1 MEEHNKIEI
10 QLLTITMSNFPSVQQ
25 ILHHL
30 VEIPSP
36 YPFENKIANWVSGF
50 LEKYNFRVHKVPVED
65 RYCIVG
71 ERGKGNTLLL
81 FGHLD
86 TVPIQ
91 GVEDENP
98 HNEVS
103 RQKIIDHA
111 LKLGWTQ
118 DPFTPLIKDG
128 KMYGNGAIDMKAG
141 VASILATAI
150 SLPDEWFT
158 NRKLKLAFSIDEE
171 FVDKGMYQLLQT
183 DLLRDVQGCICPE
196 IADISEVVEI
206 GETPDV
212 GTILLGRRGRIAI
225 EVLIKGKAA
234 HAARPKA
241 GINAIELG
249 AKVIEHVMKSVES
262 GNLQLG
268 THEILPNASI
278 TPLKIH
284 AGTSSLSVPDSCLIE
299 FDRHLV
305 PPETPEFVLEQ
316 LKKCINEVL
325 DLENFE
331 IRNSIR
337 PTPFLLPY
345 VTPIDSKIAKI
356 TISSLESLGYP
367 VRISGGNSVADENM
381 LSSPYYQPPILHAI
395 PTIGLGC
402 KGGNYHKENE
412 WVELASLEKHQK
424 AMMEICKNWT

>member
-1 MEEHNKIEI
+1 
-10 QLLTITMSNFPSVQQ
+10 MSNFPSVQR

-36 YPFENKIANWVSGF
+36 YPFENKIANWVSSF
-50 LEKYNFRVHKVPVED
+50 LENHNFRVHKVPVEN
-65 RYCIVG
+65 RFCIVG
-71 ERGKGNTLLL
+71 ERGTGNTLLL

-98 HNEVS
+98 HNEKS
-103 RQKIIDHA
+103 RQKIIDRA

-118 DPFTPLIKDG
+118 DPFTPLIKEG

-150 SLPDEWFT
+150 SLPVEWFST
-158 NRKLKLAFSIDEE
+158 RKLKLAFSIDEE
-171 FVDKGMYQLLQT
+171 YVDKGMYQLLQT

-234 HAARPKA
+234 HAATPKA

-249 AKVIEHVMKSVES
+249 AKVIAHVMKSVES

-268 THEILPNASI
+268 THDLLPNASL
-278 TPLKIH
+278 TPLKIY

-305 PPETPEFVLEQ
+305 PPETPEFVLKQ
-316 LKKCINEVL
+316 LKTCINEVL
-325 DLENFE
+325 DLGNFQ
-331 IRNSIR
+331 IRKSIR
-337 PTPFLLPY
+337 PTPFLLPF
-345 VTPIDSKIAKI
+345 VTPKDSKIAQ
-356 TISSLESLGYP
+356 ISISALESLGYN
-367 VRISGGNSVADENM
+367 VRFSGGNSVADENM
-381 LSSPYYQPPILHAI
+381 LSSPDYQPPILHAI

-402 KGGNYHKENE
+402 KGGNYHKDNE
-412 WVELASLEKHQK
+412 WVDLDSLENHQI
-424 AMMEICKNWT
+424 ALMEICKNWT